1 MAVPALSALLASD
14 HEVVAVLSRPEAAA
28 GRGRRPTPSPVAAAA
43 REAGIELLTPAS
55 PRDPAFQRRLAE
67 LAPQCCPVVA
77 YGALLPR
84 EVLDVPT
91 HGWINLHFSLLP
103 AWRGAAPVQAAI
115 WHGDEITGAST
126 FRIEEGLDTG
136 AVFGV
141 LTEAIRPDD
150 TAGALLGRLAEAG
163 AGLLLA
169 TLDGIE
175 AGSLTARPQP
185 AEGVSFAPKLNV
197 ETARVEWGRPA
208 FVVERRI
215 RACTPDPGAWSL
227 FRGKRIKIGPARPVP
242 ELLSAGAGTL
252 TVERT
257 RVLVGTGAGS
267 VELGTVRPEGRR
279 EMPAVDWARG
289 VRVGE
294 GECLA

>member
-227 FRGKRIKIGPARPVP
+227 FRGRRIKIGPARPVP